1 MTHKIMKSALAP
13 PPITYDEA
21 VSAFGRLV
29 ATYIGELQTWHDH
42 DQIVQSLAPQ
52 RPKPVWADYAAEKD
66 PGAAF
71 LIDNAAYQAE
81 KLARHEPYPKP
92 IGHPDII
99 ASVATKVGDDGSV
112 TYVPHFEI
120 VDDDPTPDEILA
132 AKKIDLLSKIS
143 AAEQEAIDRA
153 ELPLGKRR
161 AAALLEAD
169 ISAEDA
175 KVATDLIDK
184 TPEANRAQLD
194 IAKEL
199 KKRRDPKHTQHLQ
212 DQESR
217 RAKIE
222 AIVRAGAQAMS
233 DIEDLTADKID
244 TFEIP
249 SFGPPVATYS

>member
-1 MTHKIMKSALAP
+1 MTHKIQKSALAP

-21 VSAFGRLV
+21 VTAFGRLV
-29 ATYIGELQTWHDH
+29 ETYIGELQTWHDH
-42 DQIVQSLAPQ
+42 DQVVQSLAPPL
-52 RPKPVWADYAAEKD
+52 PKPAWADYAAKKD

-71 LIDNAAYQAE
+71 LKDNAAYQAE
-81 KLARHEPYPKP
+81 QLTRNAPYPKP

-99 ASVATKVGDDGSV
+99 ASVATKAGDDGRV
-112 TYVPHFEI
+112 TYVPDFEI

-132 AKKIDLLSKIS
+132 AKKTDLLSKIS
-143 AAEQEAIDRA
+143 IAEQEAINRA

-161 AAALLEAD
+161 AATLLEAD
-169 ISAEDA
+169 ISQLDA
-175 KVATDLIDK
+175 QAANDLINK
-184 TPEANRAQLD
+184 TPEADRAKLD

-217 RAKIE
+217 RAKME

-233 DIEDLTADKID
+233 DVEDLTID
-244 TFEIP
+244 NVDSFQIPTFD
-249 SFGPPVATYS
+249 